1 MSEAFDKNLEAL
13 KGALGGTGTQRS
25 LLADETIASIETM
38 EDFVAF
44 FAFLEED
51 LDALVPF
58 RESYLADD
66 YFYAFAMT
74 LKMEH
79 AHADTVY
86 NSMRSDLAR
95 VAWCLFLALT
105 TE

>member
-13 KGALGGTGTQRS
+13 KGALGGSGTQRS
-25 LLADETIASIETM
+25 VLAEETIASIESM

-44 FAFLEED
+44 FAFLKKH
-51 LDALVPF
+51 LDVIVPI

-74 LKMEH
+74 LNVEH
-79 AHADTVY
+79 AQADALY
-86 NSMRSDLAR
+86 NGMRSDLAR